1 MPIIPLRLGDRV
13 KLKKDHP
20 CGGKIFQIL
29 RVGSV
34 VRIVCETCGRDM
46 TIDRIKLEKAIKQ
59 IITES
64 SDQTQSKGTL

>member
-29 RVGSV
+29 RVGSE

>member
-29 RVGSV
+29 RVGSE
-34 VRIVCETCGRDM
+34 VRIACETCGRDM

-64 SDQTQSKGTL
+64 SDQNQSKGTL